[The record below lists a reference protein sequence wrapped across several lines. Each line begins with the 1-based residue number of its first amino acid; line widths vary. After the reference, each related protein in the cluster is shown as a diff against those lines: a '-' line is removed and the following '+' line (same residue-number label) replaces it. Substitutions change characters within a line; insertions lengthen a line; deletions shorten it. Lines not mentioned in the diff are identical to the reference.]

1 MIAKILVTILVI
13 GMNGVDTVGAITGWN
28 VCPVIDGLN
37 EVAYKI
43 EEVL

>member
-13 GMNGVDTVGAITGWN
+13 GMNGVDTIGAITGWN
-28 VCPVIDGLN
+28 VCPLIDNLN

>member
-13 GMNGVDTVGAITGWN
+13 GMNGVDAVGSMTGWN

>member
-13 GMNGVDTVGAITGWN
+13 GMNGVDTIGAITGWN

>member
-1 MIAKILVTILVI
+1 MLCKILVTILVI
-13 GMNGVDTVGAITGWN
+13 GMNITDQVGAITGWK

-37 EVAYKI
+37 EVAYKV

>member
-28 VCPVIDGLN
+28 VCPVIDNLN

>member
-13 GMNGVDTVGAITGWN
+13 GMNGVDTIGAITGWN
-28 VCPVIDGLN
+28 VCPVIDNLN
-37 EVAYKI
+37 EVAYKV

>member
-28 VCPVIDGLN
+28 VCPVIDNLN
-37 EVAYKI
+37 EVAYKV
-43 EEVL
+43 EEVF

>member
-28 VCPVIDGLN
+28 VCPVIDNLN
-37 EVAYKI
+37 EVAYKV

>member
-1 MIAKILVTILVI
+1 MLCKILVTILVI
-13 GMNGVDTVGAITGWN
+13 GMNGVDTIGAITGWN

-37 EVAYKI
+37 EVAYKV

>member
-13 GMNGVDTVGAITGWN
+13 GMNVTDQVGVITGWN
-28 VCPVIDGLN
+28 VCPVIDNLN
-37 EVAYKI
+37 EVAYKV

>member
-28 VCPVIDGLN
+28 VCPLIDGLN